1 MPHYAIAFDLDT
13 KGMKAQGMTQAQIT
27 KVYQTEI
34 PRALASC
41 GFTAHPQGSLYHT
54 EAEQNPM
61 IAIMQ
66 LQSTLKGEAPTFCR
80 YVSRV
85 HVFLM
90 EQWADVTYL
99 IADHAAAP
107 APDAEEELLEQEDI
121 IAAAAAAPPAD
132 DEAA

>member
-13 KGMKAQGMTQAQIT
+13 KAMTAQGYTRAQIT
-27 KVYQTEI
+27 KVYQNEI

-61 IAIMQ
+61 LAIMQ
-66 LQSTLKGEAPTFCR
+66 LQSALKGQAPIFCQ

-90 EQWADVTYL
+90 EQWADVTDL
-99 IADHAAAP
+99 IANHPAAP
-107 APDAEEELLEQEDI
+107 APEAEEELLEQEDI
-121 IAAAAAAPPAD
+121 IAAVDGDAA
-132 DEAA
+132 